1 MKGASFEQNHDI
13 VVALNV
19 MLNDGK
25 SLEDVL
31 AMKKTMTDDLKGR
44 LADRATPRDVEWSD
58 VPSVPSGITCSWVAQ
73 LAGGKIQSHFAVTIA
88 AYRSKGSGWKQHGK
102 QFPSWEN
109 FEMENLFSTCFSQ
122 LRVATV
128 LKYMFYETSLSWNI
142 PIPQVDMDAIS
153 KFGGV
158 RGLVPNWGFYL

>member
-44 LADRATPRDVEWSD
+44 LADRATPRDVE
-58 VPSVPSGITCSWVAQ
+58 
-73 LAGGKIQSHFAVTIA
+73 
-88 AYRSKGSGWKQHGK
+88 
-102 QFPSWEN
+102 
-109 FEMENLFSTCFSQ
+109 
-122 LRVATV
+122 
-128 LKYMFYETSLSWNI
+128 
-142 PIPQVDMDAIS
+142 
-153 KFGGV
+153 
-158 RGLVPNWGFYL
+158 